1 MDISG
6 KQQFSSSPQ
15 TVWDALHNSAT
26 LQSCIPGAESVA
38 WQGDSVL
45 NATINMPS
53 VGPIGGGTR
62 TLAIQATES
71 TPPNHLRFEIAR
83 GPVTANA
90 VVDLASDGGSGTNLA
105 YTAHASLSGPLGL
118 ADGLAKPMVE
128 NGLNQFFSKLKQQV
142 G

>member
-6 KQQFSSSPQ
+6 TQQFTSSPQ

-26 LQSCIPGAESVA
+26 LQSCIPGAQSVA
-38 WQGDSVL
+38 WQGDNLL
-45 NATINMPS
+45 NATINMPG

-71 TPPNHLRFEIAR
+71 NPPSHLKFEIAR

-90 VVDLASDGGSGTNLA
+90 VVDLAANGSGTTLT
-105 YTAHASLSGPLGL
+105 YTAHATLSGALGL

-128 NGLNQFFSKLKQQV
+128 NGLNQFFSKLQQQV